1 MSNVTVTKR
10 DDYREGLTFPV
21 VDFHQPTN
29 IYTIDDGGEYFQY
42 HYIDIIDE
50 GETLDT
56 KYLDFPEEE
65 EEDVVN
71 HPSHYGDGSIECID
85 YMEDNMDPAMFMG
98 YLEGNV
104 KKYTHRYRYKN
115 GVEDLKKAGWYLDYL
130 IAVMERDK

>member
-1 MSNVTVTKR
+1 M
-10 DDYREGLTFPV
+10 

-29 IYTIDDGGEYFQY
+29 IYTIDDGGEHFQY
-42 HYIDIIDE
+42 HYVDII
-50 GETLDT
+50 
-56 KYLDFPEEE
+56 E